1 MILGWKTKFNES
13 MIIAGMVS
21 PVATIPQIVKLY
33 ATHTQHAPGQSLTT
47 WAVYTGI
54 ALLWVVYGMINRQ
67 PAILI
72 GNALGTIMYGLV
84 VFGIVVHAGLT
95 F

>member
-1 MILGWKTKFNES
+1 MIKGWKSKFNDL
-13 MIIAGMVS
+13 MVVAGMIS

-33 ATHTQHAPGQSLTT
+33 GTHTQHASGQSLTT
-47 WAVYTGI
+47 RAVYTGI
-54 ALLWVVYGMINRQ
+54 AGLWVIYGVVNRE

-72 GNALGTIMYGLV
+72 GNFLGTIMYGLV
-84 VFGIVVHAGLT
+84 VMGILIHAGFT

>member
-1 MILGWKTKFNES
+1 MIKGWKYKFNEL
-13 MIIAGMVS
+13 MVLAGVVS

-33 ATHTQHAPGQSLTT
+33 GTHTQHASGQSLTT

-54 ALLWVVYGMINRQ
+54 AVLWVIYGVVNRE

-72 GNALGTIMYGLV
+72 GNFLGTIMYALV
-84 VFGIVVHAGLT
+84 VMGILIHAGFT